1 METLITFTPAQLIA
15 GIATICGTITAV
27 AAVIAVIIKIIN
39 RAKAPGREQDERI
52 GALEEDVK
60 TLKTWAT
67 NDKKAIGEIEE
78 GNRVTQ
84 TAILALLSHAID
96 GNNTEELRKAKTSL
110 NDYLIR
116 K

>member
-1 METLITFTPAQLIA
+1 MDALITFTPAQLIA
-15 GIATICGTITAV
+15 GIATICGLITAV
-27 AAVIAVIIKIIN
+27 AAVIALIFKVVNK
-39 RAKAPGREQDERI
+39 AKAPGREQDDRLD
-52 GALEEDVK
+52 ALEADVK
-60 TLKTWAT
+60 TLKQWAA
-67 NDKKAIGEIEE
+67 NDKKAIGDIEE

-84 TAILALLSHAID
+84 QALLALLSHAID